1 MADEAS
7 ELLPKAGAENARK
20 RAEDG
25 TPRGSPTRGVPVPA
39 PRAAAGV
46 LGARRSHSRERER
59 APGSACRWGFTSW
72 FGRRSPNPSLLLPL
86 MNWRWNLKAPDY
98 REQRRQWHPTPVLLP
113 GWNIPWTEEPGG
125 LQSMGSLRV
134 RHD

>member
-39 PRAAAGV
+39 PQLASSGRAVPTAASVSVRQGRPV
-46 LGARRSHSRERER
+46 GGALP
-59 APGSACRWGFTSW
+59 PGSGEGAQIQASCF
-72 FGRRSPNPSLLLPL
+72 LL
-86 MNWRWNLKAPDY
+86 
-98 REQRRQWHPTPVLLP
+98 
-113 GWNIPWTEEPGG
+113 
-125 LQSMGSLRV
+125 
-134 RHD
+134 